1 LELVLM
7 NARRDDAP
15 RPEAVR
21 ASFERA
27 TGEAVAAPRVS
38 REYAEGICARE
49 WFGDVV

>member
-1 LELVLM
+1 M

-27 TGEAVAAPRVS
+27 AGEAVAAPRVS
-38 REYAEGICARE
+38 REYAAVMSESV
-49 WFGDVV
+49 WFGDAVK